1 MNKLAKRMAALVL
14 AGAMMVSAA
23 TSAFAASSPTKG
35 NSSTKTFNTAS
46 DSSGDVKITST
57 NANSSGASGSTLFVA
72 GKQNGK
78 HVRTITSGAIGVKKY
93 STITLELF
101 ERTKVK
107 KNVINSKAKAT
118 TKIIITKHKNAKKL
132 HAKRFNK
139 AAFKNLGKK
148 TTIIVKKSAMTKK
161 EFNKLKKKL
170 KKGGFKGKI
179 KYKK

>member
-1 MNKLAKRMAALVL
+1 MYRLAKRMAALVL

-23 TSAFAASSPTKG
+23 TSAFAAGSPANG
-35 NSSTKTFNTAS
+35 NTNTSEKVTTAA
-46 DSSGDVKITST
+46 DSKGDVKITSAT
-57 NANSSGASGSTLFVA
+57 SSKDTLFVA
-72 GKQNGK
+72 GLQKGK
-78 HVRTITSGAIGVKKY
+78 HVRTVNSGAIGSKKY

-101 ERTKVK
+101 QRTSVK
-107 KNVINSKAKAT
+107 KNVISSKAKGT
-118 TKIIITKHKNAKKL
+118 KKIIITKHKNAKKL
-132 HAKRFNK
+132 KAKKFNK

-148 TTIIVKKSAMTKK
+148 CTIIVKKSAMSKK

>member
-1 MNKLAKRMAALVL
+1 MYRFAKRMAALVL

-23 TSAFAASSPTKG
+23 TSAFAATGSGTSG
-35 NSSTKTFNTAS
+35 NTTTSEKVTTAA
-46 DSSGDVKITST
+46 DSKGDVKITSAT
-57 NANSSGASGSTLFVA
+57 SSKDTLFVA
-72 GKQNGK
+72 GLQKGK
-78 HVRTITSGAIGVKKY
+78 HVRTVNSGAIGSKKY

-101 ERTKVK
+101 ERTSVK
-107 KNVINSKAKAT
+107 KNVINKKAKGT
-118 TKIIITKHKNAKKL
+118 KKIIITKHKNAKKL
-132 HAKRFNK
+132 KAKKFNK

-148 TTIIVKKSAMTKK
+148 CTIIVKKSAMTKK

>member
-1 MNKLAKRMAALVL
+1 MYRFAKRMAALVL

-23 TSAFAASSPTKG
+23 TSAFAGSPTSG
-35 NSSTKTFNTAS
+35 NKTADPVVKTAA
-46 DSSGDVKITST
+46 DSKGDVKITSAT
-57 NANSSGASGSTLFVA
+57 SSKNTLFVV
-72 GKQNGK
+72 GLQKGK
-78 HVRTITSGAIGVKKY
+78 HVRTINSGAIGSKKY
-93 STITLELF
+93 TSITLELF

-107 KNVINSKAKAT
+107 KNVISKKAK
-118 TKIIITKHKNAKKL
+118 K
-132 HAKRFNK
+132 FNK

-148 TTIIVKKSAMTKK
+148 CTIIVKKSAMTKK

>member
-1 MNKLAKRMAALVL
+1 VNTMKKLAKRMAALVL

-23 TSAFAASSPTKG
+23 TSAFAAGSPTTG
-35 NSSTKTFNTAS
+35 NTTVDPVIVTEA
-46 DSSGDVKITST
+46 DSNGDVKITSAT
-57 NANSSGASGSTLFVA
+57 SSQDTLFVA
-72 GKQNGK
+72 GMQSDKP
-78 HVRTITSGAIGVKKY
+78 VRTINSGAIGSKEY

-101 ERTKVK
+101 QRTKVK
-107 KNVINSKAKAT
+107 KNVINKNAKAT
-118 TKIIITKHKNAKKL
+118 KKVIITKHQNAKKL
-132 HAKRFNK
+132 KAKRFNK

-148 TTIIVKKSAMTKK
+148 CTIIVKKSAMTKK